1 LPNDKEPKLLILDYF
16 APHKNSGTKKVAITP
31 AAIIKAHAEEVRRKA
46 LKRELD
52 L

>member
-1 LPNDKEPKLLILDYF
+1 LLILDSF
-16 APHKNSGTKKVAITP
+16 APHKNSGTKKVTITP
-31 AAIIKAHAEEVRRKA
+31 VVIIKAHVEEVRQEA

>member
-1 LPNDKEPKLLILDYF
+1 LLILDSF

-31 AAIIKAHAEEVRRKA
+31 AAIIKAHAKEVRQEA
-46 LKRELD
+46 LKRELN